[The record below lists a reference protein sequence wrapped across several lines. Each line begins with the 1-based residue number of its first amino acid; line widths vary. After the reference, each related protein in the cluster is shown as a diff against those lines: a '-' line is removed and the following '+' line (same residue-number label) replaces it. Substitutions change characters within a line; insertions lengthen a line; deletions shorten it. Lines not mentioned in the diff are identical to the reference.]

1 MRSHL
6 QKEVMKNEGLKEKI
20 GAVKREKNR
29 KNNKENECGDVNGG
43 ENKVG
48 GNIKSVLNK
57 IRKRK

>member
-1 MRSHL
+1 
-6 QKEVMKNEGLKEKI
+6 MKNEGLKEKI

-57 IRKRK
+57 KRKRK